1 MNKNKF
7 CSFVTSL
14 NTKQIKRASFY
25 YHLLRM
31 NILIL
36 INYINKKEKRKDQE
50 KRSFFGKKNLLGLY
64 LRTSIVCGETEKRE
78 CFYFISVFYFQSV
91 AGNYFHFTSHPSSG
105 VHTENDCEFRCRMFI
120 IVSEIP
126 HLTCITTFLSLV
138 VSFFTLRHRWPHL
151 TVETFSPPKIS
162 PGRKHFLTYK
172 DILTRGPT
180 KRIRRTKI
188 PFPRKNDAHGR
199 NRHRHRHQHL

>member
-1 MNKNKF
+1 MYSVF
-7 CSFVTSL
+7 PFTHMHIDSL
-14 NTKQIKRASFY
+14 
-25 YHLLRM
+25 
-31 NILIL
+31 
-36 INYINKKEKRKDQE
+36 
-50 KRSFFGKKNLLGLY
+50 
-64 LRTSIVCGETEKRE
+64 RE
-78 CFYFISVFYFQSV
+78 CFYFMLVFYFQS
-91 AGNYFHFTSHPSSG
+91 GNYFHFTSHPSSG
-105 VHTENDCEFRCRMFI
+105 IRRENDCEFRCRMFI

-151 TVETFSPPKIS
+151 TVETFSSPKIS

-188 PFPRKNDAHGR
+188 PFPRKNDAHGL
-199 NRHRHRHQHL
+199 NRHRHTNIYNSASICFSTQFFFTLLYLYCNSIQIFPYINSNDEKSS

>member
-1 MNKNKF
+1 M
-7 CSFVTSL
+7 CVILLSF
-14 NTKQIKRASFY
+14 IKDERT
-25 YHLLRM
+25 
-31 NILIL
+31 
-36 INYINKKEKRKDQE
+36 INRYINNKEKRKARDHHIL
-50 KRSFFGKKNLLGLY
+50 KFIKVLGLY
-64 LRTSIVCGETEKRE
+64 LHTRTSIVCGETEKHE
-78 CFYFISVFYFQSV
+78 CFYFIPVFYFQSV

-105 VHTENDCEFRCRMFI
+105 VHTGNDREFRCRMFI

-126 HLTCITTFLSLV
+126 HLTRITTFLSLV

-162 PGRKHFLTYK
+162 PGRKHFLMYK

-199 NRHRHRHQHL
+199 NRHRHQHL